1 MEPRYKPTQAF
12 LYYIEDNEIRRKLV
26 DYQKDLGP
34 KYYRKV
40 MGWTNEMI
48 HQTFFI

>member
-26 DYQKDLGP
+26 DYQTDLGP
-34 KYYRKV
+34 KYYRKM

-48 HQTFFI
+48 HKNFLI